1 MGRMQNAA
9 TIQSIA
15 WINTKNKWMH
25 GKTGQGTDRFAKKFS
40 AALKSG
46 GHGPTIQQNTNGFCR
61 KEVRTIKQVL
71 WISRHTMTPDQ
82 KRDLDRALG
91 DETTLLPWRDSVRA
105 VQDLAPLVARADAV
119 AAVLPPD
126 LLAQLVALARPKPV
140 LRSVAQRTVT
150 ETPDSPDP
158 AVTFRHLYWEQILR
172 ITLETRRL

>member
-1 MGRMQNAA
+1 
-9 TIQSIA
+9 
-15 WINTKNKWMH
+15 
-25 GKTGQGTDRFAKKFS
+25 
-40 AALKSG
+40 
-46 GHGPTIQQNTNGFCR
+46 
-61 KEVRTIKQVL
+61 
-71 WISRHTMTPDQ
+71 MTPDQ